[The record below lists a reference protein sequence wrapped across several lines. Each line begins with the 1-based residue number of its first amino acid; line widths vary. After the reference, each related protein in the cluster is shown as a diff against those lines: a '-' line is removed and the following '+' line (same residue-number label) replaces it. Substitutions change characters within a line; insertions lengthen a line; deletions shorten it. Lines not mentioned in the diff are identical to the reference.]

1 MSQDRRTTE
10 LFVGVTVIAGILIL
24 VLGIIWGKNYNL
36 ASDQYHVKFSFPN
49 TGGLRANDMVSV
61 NGVRKGSV
69 AGIALEKNQA
79 IIEVAL
85 SREVELYSDYR
96 ATIAPIEMMG
106 GKKIEIM
113 PGGNGERIFPE
124 SLTAPLPGTS
134 SGGMSEALVGVTE
147 LAIEVLHLT
156 KRVDTTLTL
165 VQRMLDE
172 STVRRPLVASLADL
186 QATTSALRELV
197 SNNDR
202 VIRRTLTN
210 VDEASGQLRE
220 IVTQRRSDLDST
232 LITFNRTMQRLDYF
246 TATLN
251 DISTQINHREGNLGK
266 LLYDE
271 ALTEH
276 LRSTL
281 ANVDSTTAELRT
293 KLGKFL
299 SGSNFSLIN
308 VLSF

>member
-251 DISTQINHREGNLGK
+251 DISTQINRREGNLGK

>member
-1 MSQDRRTTE
+1 MAQPHRNTE
-10 LFVGVTVIAGILIL
+10 LQVGVTVIVGILIL

-36 ASDQYHVKFSFPN
+36 ASDQYHLKFSFPN
-49 TGGLRANDMVSV
+49 TGCLRTNDLVSV

-69 AGIALEKNQA
+69 AGIALEKGQA
-79 IIEVAL
+79 IIEIAL
-85 SREVELYSDYR
+85 SRDVELYSDYR

-113 PGGNGERIFPE
+113 PGGKGERLFAE
-124 SLTAPLPGTS
+124 NLTAPLPGTS

-165 VQRMLDE
+165 VHRMLDE

-186 QATTSALRELV
+186 QATTSVLRELV
-197 SNNDR
+197 LNNDR
-202 VIRRTLTN
+202 VIRRTLSN

-220 IVTQRRSDLDST
+220 IVTQRRTDLDST
-232 LITFNRTMQRLDYF
+232 LITFHRTMQRLDHF

-251 DISTQINHREGNLGK
+251 DITTQINRREGNLGK
-266 LLYDE
+266 LLYDDE
-271 ALTEH
+271 IATH

-281 ANVDSTTAELRT
+281 VNVDSTTAELRT

>member
-10 LFVGVTVIAGILIL
+10 LFVGVTVVAGILIL

-49 TGGLRANDMVSV
+49 TGGLRANDLVSV

-69 AGIALEKNQA
+69 SGIALEKGQA
-79 IIEVAL
+79 IIEIAL
-85 SREVELYSDYR
+85 SRDVELYSDYR

-113 PGGNGERIFPE
+113 PGGKGERIFPE

-165 VQRMLDE
+165 VHRMLDE
-172 STVRRPLVASLADL
+172 SSVRRPLVASLADL

-197 SNNDR
+197 SSNDR

-210 VDEASGQLRE
+210 VDETSGQLRE
-220 IVTQRRSDLDST
+220 IVTQRRADLDST
-232 LITFNRTMQRLDYF
+232 LITFNRTMQRLDHF

-251 DISTQINHREGNLGK
+251 DITTQINNRQGNLGQ
-266 LLYDE
+266 LLYDDE
-271 ALTEH
+271 IATH

-281 ANVDSTTAELRT
+281 ANVDSTTSELRT

>member
-1 MSQDRRTTE
+1 MAQPHRNTE
-10 LFVGVTVIAGILIL
+10 LQVGVTVIVGILIL

-36 ASDQYHVKFSFPN
+36 ASDQYHLKFSFPN
-49 TGGLRANDMVSV
+49 TGGLRTNDLVSV

-69 AGIALEKNQA
+69 AGIALEKGQA
-79 IIEVAL
+79 IIEIAL
-85 SREVELYSDYR
+85 SRDVELYSDYR

-113 PGGNGERIFPE
+113 PGGKGERLFAE
-124 SLTAPLPGTS
+124 NLTAPLPGTS

-165 VQRMLDE
+165 VHRMLDE

-186 QATTSALRELV
+186 QATTSVLRELV
-197 SNNDR
+197 LNNDR
-202 VIRRTLTN
+202 VIRRTLSN

-220 IVTQRRSDLDST
+220 IVTQRRTDLDST
-232 LITFNRTMQRLDYF
+232 LITFHRTMQRLDHF

-251 DISTQINHREGNLGK
+251 DITTQINRREGNLGK
-266 LLYDE
+266 LLYDDE
-271 ALTEH
+271 IATH

-281 ANVDSTTAELRT
+281 VNVDSTTAELRT

>member
-1 MSQDRRTTE
+1 MAQPHRNTE
-10 LFVGVTVIAGILIL
+10 LQVGVTVIVGILIL

-36 ASDQYHVKFSFPN
+36 ASDQYHLKFSFPN
-49 TGGLRANDMVSV
+49 TGGLRTNDLVSV

-69 AGIALEKNQA
+69 AGIALEKGQA
-79 IIEVAL
+79 IIEIAL
-85 SREVELYSDYR
+85 SLDVELYSDYR

-113 PGGNGERIFPE
+113 PGGKGERLFAE
-124 SLTAPLPGTS
+124 NLTAPLPGTS

-165 VQRMLDE
+165 VHRMLDE

-186 QATTSALRELV
+186 QATTSVLRELV
-197 SNNDR
+197 LNNDR
-202 VIRRTLTN
+202 VIRRTLSN

-220 IVTQRRSDLDST
+220 IVTQRRTDLDST
-232 LITFNRTMQRLDYF
+232 LITFHRTMQRLDHF

-251 DISTQINHREGNLGK
+251 DITTQINRREGNLGK
-266 LLYDE
+266 LLYDDE
-271 ALTEH
+271 IATH

-281 ANVDSTTAELRT
+281 VNVDSTTAELRT

>member
-1 MSQDRRTTE
+1 MSQPQRNTE
-10 LFVGVTVIAGILIL
+10 LQVGITVITGILIL

-36 ASDQYHVKFSFPN
+36 ASDQYRIKFSFPN
-49 TGGLRANDMVSV
+49 TGGLRTNDLVSV

-69 AGIALEKNQA
+69 AGISLEKNQA
-79 IIEVAL
+79 VIEVAL
-85 SREVELYSDYR
+85 NRDVELYTDYR

-147 LAIEVLHLT
+147 LALAVLHLT

-165 VQRMLDE
+165 VHRMLDE
-172 STVRRPLVASLADL
+172 STVRQPLVASLADL
-186 QATTSALRELV
+186 QATTAGLRELV
-197 SNNDR
+197 ASNDR

-220 IVTQRRSDLDST
+220 IITQRRADLDST
-232 LITFNRTMQRLDYF
+232 LITFNRTMQRLDHF

-251 DISTQINHREGNLGK
+251 DISTQLKQREGNLGK
-266 LLYDE
+266 LLYDDE
-271 ALTEH
+271 IATH

-281 ANVDSTTAELRT
+281 VNVDSTTLELRT

>member
-1 MSQDRRTTE
+1 MLHDRRTTE
-10 LFVGVTVIAGILIL
+10 LQVGVTVIAGILIL

-36 ASDQYHVKFSFPN
+36 ASDQYRVKFSFPN

-69 AGIALEKNQA
+69 SGIALEKGRA
-79 IIEVAL
+79 IIEIAL
-85 SREVELYSDYR
+85 SRDVELYNDYR

-124 SLTAPLPGTS
+124 SLNAPLPGTS

-147 LAIEVLHLT
+147 LSLEALHLA

-165 VQRMLDE
+165 VHRMLDE
-172 STVRRPLVASLADL
+172 SAIRRPIVNSLADL
-186 QATTSALRELV
+186 QATTSALRALV
-197 SNNDR
+197 SNNDLL
-202 VIRRTLTN
+202 IRRTLAN
-210 VDEASGQLRE
+210 VDETSGQLRE
-220 IVTQRRSDLDST
+220 IVTQRRVDLDST
-232 LITFNRTMQRLDYF
+232 LITFGRTMQRLDHF

-251 DISTQINHREGNLGK
+251 DITTQINNREGNLGK
-266 LLYDE
+266 LLYDD
-271 ALTEH
+271 ALTTH

-299 SGSNFSLIN
+299 NGSNFSLIN

>member
-1 MSQDRRTTE
+1 MSQHQRTTE
-10 LFVGVTVIAGILIL
+10 LQVGVTVIAGVLIL

-49 TGGLRANDMVSV
+49 TGGLRPNDVVSV

-69 AGIALEKNQA
+69 SGIALEKNRA
-79 IIEVAL
+79 VIDVAL
-85 SREVELYSDYR
+85 SRDVELYADYR

-113 PGGNGERIFPE
+113 PGGSGERIFPE
-124 SLTAPLPGTS
+124 RLSAPLPGSS

-147 LAIEVLHLT
+147 LALEALRLA

-165 VQRMLDE
+165 VQSMLDE
-172 STVRRPLVASLADL
+172 STVRRPLANSLADL

-197 SNNDR
+197 ANNDLA
-202 VIRRTLTN
+202 IRRTLAN
-210 VDEASGQLRE
+210 VDETSGQLRE
-220 IVTQRRSDLDST
+220 LVTQRRGDLDST
-232 LITFNRTMQRLDYF
+232 LITFTRAVQRLDHF
-246 TATLN
+246 SATL
-251 DISTQINHREGNLGK
+251 DGITAQINRREGNLGK

-271 ALTEH
+271 ELAAH

-281 ANVDSTTAELRT
+281 ANVDSTTTELRT